1 MPAGEAMQ
9 PDNARLRKVLFRD
22 GEPDRVPLFEASI
35 DGTHKAQ
42 LLGRPPTRLQDEFE
56 FWAAAGYDHVTIQ
69 TGIRSILRPGSTQI
83 GSQGGLFRAGDL
95 DAAKLYV
102 SKREAYAYDGGY
114 TEREW
119 APEGDGL
126 ITTDAAFGDFP
137 WPSARS
143 FDYTPF
149 EIASR
154 ELPAGLRVTAFMGWI
169 FTGSWW
175 LMGMERFLIGVYDQ
189 PDLTRRVTHRVGEV
203 QQACLE
209 HLLRH
214 HRGCL
219 GAVVV
224 SDDIAYGT
232 GLLVAPSFLREN
244 LFPWYRELCTQCH
257 ARELPVVFH
266 SDGKLDEVL
275 QDLVD
280 CGFDALHPIEA
291 QAMDIRAV
299 KRDWG
304 DRLCLLGNIDL
315 AYPLGL
321 GTPKDVRAEV
331 RALIRDCGP
340 GGGLGV
346 GSGNSVPE
354 YVSYANWTAM
364 REATLEFG
372 RYPISA

>member
-1 MPAGEAMQ
+1 MQ
-9 PDNARLRKVLFRD
+9 PDNDRLRKVLFRD
-22 GEPDRVPLFEASI
+22 GDPDRVPLFEASI
-35 DGTHKAQ
+35 DVKHKTEM
-42 LLGRPPTRLQDEFE
+42 LGRAPARLQDEFE
-56 FWAAAGYDHVTIQ
+56 FWAASGYDHVTMQ
-69 TGIRSILRPGSTQI
+69 SGIRSILRPGLTHS
-83 GSQGGLFRAGDL
+83 GGQSDLFRAEGL
-95 DAAKLYV
+95 DPAKLFLT
-102 SKREAYAYDGGY
+102 KRDAYAYDGGY

-126 ITTDAAFGDFP
+126 ITTEAAFGAFP
-137 WPSARS
+137 WPSAAS

-149 EIASR
+149 GIATQ
-154 ELPAGLRVTAFMGWI
+154 ELPPGLRVTAFLGWV
-169 FTGSWW
+169 FTGAWW
-175 LMGMERFLIGVYDQ
+175 LMGMERFLVGVYDQ
-189 PDLTRRVTHRVGEV
+189 PDLTRRVMHRVGEI
-203 QQACLE
+203 QQDCLD

-214 HRGCL
+214 HRDCL

-224 SDDIAYGT
+224 SDDIAHGT

-244 LFPWYRELCTQCH
+244 LFPWYRELCARCH

-266 SDGKLDEVL
+266 SDGKLDQVM

-299 KRDWG
+299 KRAWG

-315 AYPLGL
+315 AYPLTL
-321 GTPKDVRAEV
+321 GSPEDVRAAV

-354 YVSYANWTAM
+354 YVPFANWTAM

-372 RYPISA
+372 RYPIGG